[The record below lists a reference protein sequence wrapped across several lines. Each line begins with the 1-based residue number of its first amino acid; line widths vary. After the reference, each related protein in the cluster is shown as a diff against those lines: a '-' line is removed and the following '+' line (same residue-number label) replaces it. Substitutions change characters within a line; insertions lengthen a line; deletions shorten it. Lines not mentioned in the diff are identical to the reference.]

1 MLRDFVIHAEG
12 DADLSARTRA
22 CAEALAEARPEMAAI
37 GNLVRYWAASF
48 SWPEEDF
55 RACAISHC
63 EAILARADRA
73 LAETV
78 ANARRRLANF
88 SASIILTHSASSTV
102 RAVLAGLSVEVLVTA
117 SEPGGEGRRLA
128 TELGAV
134 CVEDSDAPAA
144 VSDVSAVV
152 VGADAISTD
161 AFVNKV
167 GTRVLAETA
176 NRTGTPFFV
185 VAESY
190 KWLLDAKSITAG
202 GAFETTPNA
211 LVTDFL
217 SDGTFRA

>member
-1 MLRDFVIHAEG
+1 MD
-12 DADLSARTRA
+12 
-22 CAEALAEARPEMAAI
+22 
-37 GNLVRYWAASF
+37 
-48 SWPEEDF
+48 
-55 RACAISHC
+55 
-63 EAILARADRA
+63 
-73 LAETV
+73 
-78 ANARRRLANF
+78 
-88 SASIILTHSASSTV
+88 
-102 RAVLAGLSVEVLVTA
+102 
-117 SEPGGEGRRLA
+117 
-128 TELGAV
+128 
-134 CVEDSDAPAA
+134 
-144 VSDVSAVV
+144 AVV

-176 NRTGTPFFV
+176 HRTGTPFFV

>member
-78 ANARRRLANF
+78 ANARRRLVDLP
-88 SASIILTHSASSTV
+88 ASRILTHSASSTV

-128 TELGAV
+128 AELGVV
-134 CVEDSDAPAA
+134 CIEDRDAPATA
-144 VSDVSAVV
+144 ADVDAVV

-167 GTRVLAETA
+167 GTRVLGEAA
-176 NRTGTPFFV
+176 CRAGTPFFV

-190 KWLLDAKSITAG
+190 KWLPDAKSVTAD
-202 GAFETTPNA
+202 GAFETIPNA
-211 LVTDFL
+211 LVTNFL